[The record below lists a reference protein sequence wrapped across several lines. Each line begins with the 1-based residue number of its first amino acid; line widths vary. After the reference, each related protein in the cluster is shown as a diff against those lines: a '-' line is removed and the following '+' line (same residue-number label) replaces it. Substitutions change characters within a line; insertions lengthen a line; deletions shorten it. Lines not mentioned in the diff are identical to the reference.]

1 VSCCH
6 IDVVRGSIIL
16 IFGFGGRDAADG
28 LQQPTMVVPVDP
40 FERGVLDGF
49 EAAPRSARADHFG
62 FIEAVDRF
70 GQSVVVAVADTADRW
85 LDGGL
90 GKALGIL
97 DRHVLRPT
105 VAMMDQAATVGR
117 TAIVERL
124 FERIQDGA
132 GVRRPSGAP
141 AYNPS
146 GVGIDDEGDVDEP
159 CPGRDVEPA
168 LAEARVKSETQSLF
182 GACAKNWRLT

>member
-1 VSCCH
+1 MSYCH
-6 IDVVRGSIIL
+6 IDLVRGSIIL
-16 IFGFGGRDAADG
+16 IFGFGGRDVADG
-28 LQQPTMVVPVDP
+28 LRQPTIVEPIDL
-40 FERGVLDGF
+40 FERGVLDSF
-49 EAAPRSARADHFG
+49 EAAPGSAPADHLG
-62 FIEAVDRF
+62 FVEAVDRF
-70 GQSVVVAVADTADRW
+70 GQSVVVAVADTADRR
-85 LDGGL
+85 LDAGL
-90 GKALGIL
+90 GEALGVL

-117 TAIVERL
+117 SAIVERL
-124 FERIQDGA
+124 FERIEDGA
-132 GVRRPSGAP
+132 GVRRPAGAP

-159 CPGRDVEPA
+159 CLGRDVEPA